1 MYAALT
7 RSSNSRNASLTS
19 NAETI
24 KLNIDGKVV
33 ETSRN
38 STVLDAAREAGIYVP
53 TLCWD
58 AVLKPFGACRLCIV
72 EIEGMRGLPPS
83 CCTPVAQGMVVRT
96 DTPQVNKMR
105 RSVMELLLTDHPLEC
120 LTCARNNR
128 CELQTVAAYLGI
140 TEQRMRRTGR
150 CLPMDSSN
158 AFFNRDLNK
167 CILCGRCV
175 RVCNEVVGVS
185 AIDFVAR
192 GLNTRIGT
200 AMDRPIA
207 ESNCVSCG
215 ECVAHCPVGALVEK
229 QYVGAPSRE
238 VKTVCTFCGVGCGLY
253 LQVKAGKVVGVRGD
267 DADPANNG
275 ELCVKGRFGFEFIN
289 HPDRLTTPLVR
300 KDCKLVEASWDE
312 ALDLVATKFVE
323 HQGAFA
329 GLASA
334 KCTNEENYLF
344 QKFVRGV
351 MGTNNVDH
359 CARR

>member
-1 MYAALT
+1 M
-7 RSSNSRNASLTS
+7 TS
-19 NAETI
+19 NAEVV
-24 KLNIDGKVV
+24 KLKIDGRTV
-33 ETSRN
+33 ETKAN
-38 STVLDAAREAGIYVP
+38 STVLDAARAAGVYVP

-58 AVLKPFGACRLCIV
+58 PVVKPFGACRLCVV
-72 EIEGMRGLPPS
+72 EIDGAKGLPPS
-83 CCTPVAQGMVVRT
+83 CCTTVTQGMVVRT
-96 DTPQVNKMR
+96 DTQQLNKMR
-105 RSVMELLLTDHPLEC
+105 RGIMDLLLTDHPLEC

-128 CELQTVAAYLGI
+128 CELQSVAAFLGI
-140 TEQRMRRTGR
+140 TEQRLRPTGR
-150 CLPMDSSN
+150 KVALDTSN
-158 AFFNRDLNK
+158 PFFTRDMNK
-167 CILCGRCV
+167 CIVCARCV
-175 RVCNEVVGVS
+175 LVCSEVVGVA
-185 AIDFVAR
+185 AIDLADKAMGTRVA
-192 GLNTRIGT
+192 T
-200 AMDRPIA
+200 AGDRPIS

-215 ECVAHCPVGALVEK
+215 ECVAHCPVGALVET

-238 VKTVCTFCGVGCGLY
+238 VKSICTFCGVGCGLY

-300 KDCKLVEASWDE
+300 KDGKLVEASWDE

-334 KCTNEENYLF
+334 KCTNEENYLL

-351 MGTNNVDH
+351 MGTNNIDH